1 MTTARSMPLIEAMQ
15 HSCTITRSTIDKRLN
30 FDAGSAVFTVAK
42 TLTGVTSHATG
53 TIKTVTK
60 STGEWG
66 AGTAAGYL
74 VLSNVTGV
82 FANNEVIGDNGT
94 IPGAALANGTAADNS
109 DDYGVRSEVTSTT
122 TVKCLFVNP
131 KGGMKKLESGEHIY
145 NLPAVFLPPGTTI
158 AEGDILTGV
167 TSGFIRAYR
176 VMHVRA
182 VLADEGDPEIRC
194 DLEAVT

>member
-1 MTTARSMPLIEAMQ
+1 MTTVRSIPTIEAMQ
-15 HSCTITRSTIDKRLN
+15 HSCTITRSTVDKRLN

-60 STGEWG
+60 STGDW
-66 AGTAAGYL
+66 AVGTAAGYL
-74 VLSNVTGV
+74 ILSNVTGV

-94 IPGAALANGTAADNS
+94 VPGAALADGTAADNG
-109 DDYGVRSEVTSTT
+109 DDYGVRSAVTSTT
-122 TVKCLFVNP
+122 TVKCRFVNP

-145 NLPAVFLPPGTTI
+145 NLPAVVLPSGTTI
-158 AEGDILTGV
+158 DEGDILTGV
-167 TSGFIRAYR
+167 TSGFTRAFR
-176 VMHVRA
+176 VMHVRT
-182 VLADEGDPEIRC
+182 VQADEGISHIRC